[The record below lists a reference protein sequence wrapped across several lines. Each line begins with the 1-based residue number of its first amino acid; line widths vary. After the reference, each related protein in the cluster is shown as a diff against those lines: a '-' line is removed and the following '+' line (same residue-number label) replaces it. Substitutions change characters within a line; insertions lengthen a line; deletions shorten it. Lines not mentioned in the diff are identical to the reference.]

1 MKKNISNL
9 KLKKSKAHGYRFTVG
24 RFLQLA
30 VALVFLVFA
39 ARFLYIGISKTVNG
53 QDLSKRT
60 EQLYKRNQIL
70 KATRGTIYDRNGLA
84 VAEDSHLYTVYAI
97 LDKSSINYKDKPEYV
112 LNKKKTAS
120 KLAKVLPLSTS
131 KIL

>member
-39 ARFLYIGISKTVNG
+39 ARFLYIR
-53 QDLSKRT
+53 LLMAR
-60 EQLYKRNQIL
+60 
-70 KATRGTIYDRNGLA
+70 IYLN
-84 VAEDSHLYTVYAI
+84 
-97 LDKSSINYKDKPEYV
+97 V
-112 LNKKKTAS
+112 LNNYINATKF
-120 KLAKVLPLSTS
+120 
-131 KIL
+131 